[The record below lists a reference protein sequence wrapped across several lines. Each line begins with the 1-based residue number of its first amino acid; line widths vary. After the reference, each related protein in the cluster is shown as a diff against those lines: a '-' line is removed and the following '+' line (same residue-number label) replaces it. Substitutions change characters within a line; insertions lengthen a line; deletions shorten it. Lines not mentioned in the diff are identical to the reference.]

1 MVFRYIFLIMLS
13 FFMFGCASNAP
24 RLDPRHDFS
33 LKANDSHGRLVAQP
47 FQVPVEEP
55 GMQVLR
61 IIGASDDGATPY
73 WVNFYDV
80 TDDKI
85 RPLGWIKYAGRQ
97 QHVDMGKVEQLLPV
111 GRRILMVDRSAAM
124 EPDFLEINVRPNE
137 NIFLGIARSG
147 FFRTVSTVE
156 LKIRK
161 EDYEF
166 CDGLRVPVKM
176 RNGGGEE
183 IYPLLKDKEAS
194 IKGYMKKNRINP
206 KAQYFE
212 HFCSSQIYPAYV
224 NEANIPEF
232 EKSNAEIIAM
242 KEKYLAKWQASNDKR
257 MPFDI
262 RRDGIPKS
270 QPCSNEVRVCPDG
283 KKVMRT
289 EKNCEFA
296 SCDIDYD

>member
-1 MVFRYIFLIMLS
+1 MLS

-24 RLDPRHDFS
+24 KVDPRHDFS
-33 LKANDSHGRLVAQP
+33 LNADDSHGRLVVQP

-55 GMQVLR
+55 GVL
-61 IIGASDDGATPY
+61 ILHILGAMGGAELDFPY
-73 WVNFYDV
+73 WAKIYDV
-80 TDDKI
+80 TNDEI
-85 RPLGWIKYAGRQ
+85 RPLGWFHYAGKQ
-97 QHVDMGKVEQLLPV
+97 QSVDMGKVEQLLPV

-124 EPDFLEINVRPNE
+124 EPDFLEIDIRPNE
-137 NIFLGIARSG
+137 NAFVGIARSG
-147 FFRTVSTVE
+147 FSKNAFSVE

-176 RNGGGEE
+176 RDGGGAE
-183 IYPLLKDKEAS
+183 IYPLLKDKGAS
-194 IKGYMKKNRINP
+194 IENYMKKNRINP
-206 KAQYFE
+206 KAQHFQR
-212 HFCSSQIYPAYV
+212 FCSSQIYPAYV

-232 EKSNAEIIAM
+232 EKSKAEIIAM
-242 KEKYLAKWQASNDKR
+242 KGKYLAKWLASNDKK

-262 RRDGIPKS
+262 RRDGIPKP

-296 SCDIDYD
+296 SCDINYD